1 MNKKTKFVIGIAL
14 VISAITTLFTFISLC
29 FKKKS
34 AIAALAALAAAEG
47 LIGLA
52 LIEDNKGRFCK
63 KAVAADAELADGEA
77 VELAE
82 VTADADSSD
91 TESESASDSRIEFE
105 IPKDEEACEDDFA

>member
-1 MNKKTKFVIGIAL
+1 MNKKTKFFIGIAL

-63 KAVAADAELADGEA
+63 KSVAADIALSEGDTVEFAEA
-77 VELAE
+77 
-82 VTADADSSD
+82 TADAESSD
-91 TESESASDSRIEFE
+91 TDGENASDSRIEFE